1 MNSYRQQVKDE
12 KAELDERLFRLQA
25 FLDEDPPDTVDDAER
40 RRMMEQ
46 ARVMADYSAILK
58 SRIAAFSS

>member
-1 MNSYRQQVKDE
+1 MKSYQQQVKDE
-12 KAELDERLFRLQA
+12 KAELDERLFRLKA

-58 SRIAAFSS
+58 ARIAAFQ